1 MTSAG
6 PYEPEQ
12 VAALLE
18 SAVATIRAE
27 VEALAKPLHVWHPAE
42 GEWSINEII
51 GHLIE
56 AERRGFA
63 GRIKILLASK
73 DPQLEGWDQN
83 EVARG
88 RRDDMKPAAK
98 LVAELERMRAEIVKV
113 VRGLA
118 AADLKRGGSIP
129 RSGGFAWRISSRSGC
144 TTTGTTSSRSSPMC
158 RRGPG
163 RTWATRRSSRESEGG
178 ADSASRAAECA
189 GKEQSH
195 GRARCG
201 RRVFQQRR
209 S

>member
-1 MTSAG
+1 MSSHDPFT
-6 PYEPEQ
+6 PDQ

-27 VEALAKPLHVWHPAE
+27 VEALSKPVCVWHPAE

-98 LVAELERMRAEIVKV
+98 LVAEFERMRAESVKL
-113 VRGLA
+113 VRGLT
-118 AADLKRGGSIP
+118 AADLKRGGQHPKVGWLRVADLLQEWVHHDRNHIKQMLSNVQAWAWP
-129 RSGGFAWRISSRSGC
+129 HMGNSQKFSG
-144 TTTGTTSSRSSPMC
+144 
-158 RRGPG
+158 
-163 RTWATRRSSRESEGG
+163 E
-178 ADSASRAAECA
+178 
-189 GKEQSH
+189 
-195 GRARCG
+195 
-201 RRVFQQRR
+201 
-209 S
+209 